1 MKFIGLIFAFLMLC
15 SFNLIAQYNENYVSV
30 SSETIDNEIYS
41 VIEMTRKDERVK
53 VKYFADKDLAGRSV
67 YQRYLTWSK
76 NKSIIASCSGT
87 YYGMDNKPVGICIDE
102 GQTVNK
108 AEAAMDALV
117 LVYRTGGIVV
127 TDLKE
132 GNLTVQNGAENLSLN
147 LKNPV
152 DRTKFFLWSK
162 ENYATVF
169 QTHLLYYKNK
179 LRVGANGDKELR
191 ERRFLA
197 VARDDE
203 NKIRYYLINLKGN
216 NTLYN
221 ATVKVEGHLKNYT
234 DNIIYII
241 NLDTGAQDY
250 FEVREAQGKVMSEPG
265 FKGNKPLNVSKN
277 LLVFYFE

>member
-1 MKFIGLIFAFLMLC
+1 M
-15 SFNLIAQYNENYVSV
+15 
-30 SSETIDNEIYS
+30 
-41 VIEMTRKDERVK
+41 
-53 VKYFADKDLAGRSV
+53 
-67 YQRYLTWSK
+67 
-76 NKSIIASCSGT
+76 
-87 YYGMDNKPVGICIDE
+87 
-102 GQTVNK
+102 
-108 AEAAMDALV
+108 
-117 LVYRTGGIVV
+117 
-127 TDLKE
+127 
-132 GNLTVQNGAENLSLN
+132 
-147 LKNPV
+147 
-152 DRTKFFLWSK
+152 
-162 ENYATVF
+162 
-169 QTHLLYYKNK
+169 
-179 LRVGANGDKELR
+179 GANGDKELR

-250 FEVREAQGKVMSEPG
+250 FEVREAKGQVMSEPG

>member
-1 MKFIGLIFAFLMLC
+1 MKTALLKFSFIVLFGNSLL
-15 SFNLIAQYNENYVSV
+15 AQYDSDYVSV
-30 SSETIDNEIYS
+30 SSEIIDNEIYS

-53 VKYFADKDLAGRSV
+53 VKYFADKDLAGRTV
-67 YQRYLTWSK
+67 YQRYLSWSK
-76 NKSIIASCSGT
+76 NKSIISACSGT

-102 GQTVNK
+102 GQMVNR

-132 GNLTVQNGAENLSLN
+132 GNLTVQNGSENLTLN
-147 LKNPV
+147 LKTPL
-152 DRTKFFLWSK
+152 DRTKFFQWSK
-162 ENYATVF
+162 ENFATVF

-221 ATVKVEGHLKNYT
+221 ATVKVEEHLKNYT

-250 FEVREAQGKVMSEPG
+250 FEVREAKGQLMTDAG
-265 FKGNKPLNVSKN
+265 FRGNKPINVSKN

>member
-1 MKFIGLIFAFLMLC
+1 
-15 SFNLIAQYNENYVSV
+15 
-30 SSETIDNEIYS
+30 
-41 VIEMTRKDERVK
+41 
-53 VKYFADKDLAGRSV
+53 
-67 YQRYLTWSK
+67 
-76 NKSIIASCSGT
+76 
-87 YYGMDNKPVGICIDE
+87 
-102 GQTVNK
+102 
-108 AEAAMDALV
+108 
-117 LVYRTGGIVV
+117 
-127 TDLKE
+127 
-132 GNLTVQNGAENLSLN
+132 
-147 LKNPV
+147 
-152 DRTKFFLWSK
+152 
-162 ENYATVF
+162 
-169 QTHLLYYKNK
+169 
-179 LRVGANGDKELR
+179 VGANGDKELR

-250 FEVREAQGKVMSEPG
+250 FEVREAKGQMMNEPG

>member
-15 SFNLIAQYNENYVSV
+15 SFNLIAQYSENYVSV

-53 VKYFADKDLAGRSV
+53 VKYFADKDLAGRTV

-169 QTHLLYYKNK
+169 QTHLLYYKN
-179 LRVGANGDKELR
+179 LMNAVSACSCGIQEQDCIYAVIGISCRRLGVNGH
-191 ERRFLA
+191 
-197 VARDDE
+197 
-203 NKIRYYLINLKGN
+203 
-216 NTLYN
+216 T
-221 ATVKVEGHLKNYT
+221 
-234 DNIIYII
+234 
-241 NLDTGAQDY
+241 
-250 FEVREAQGKVMSEPG
+250 
-265 FKGNKPLNVSKN
+265 
-277 LLVFYFE
+277 

>member
-1 MKFIGLIFAFLMLC
+1 MKFIGLILAFSMLC

-132 GNLTVQNGAENLSLN
+132 GNLTVQNGPDNLTLN
-147 LKNPV
+147 LKNPL

-169 QTHLLYYKNK
+169 QTHLLY
-179 LRVGANGDKELR
+179 L
-191 ERRFLA
+191 
-197 VARDDE
+197 
-203 NKIRYYLINLKGN
+203 
-216 NTLYN
+216 
-221 ATVKVEGHLKNYT
+221 
-234 DNIIYII
+234 
-241 NLDTGAQDY
+241 Q
-250 FEVREAQGKVMSEPG
+250 P
-265 FKGNKPLNVSKN
+265 SKSH
-277 LLVFYFE
+277 